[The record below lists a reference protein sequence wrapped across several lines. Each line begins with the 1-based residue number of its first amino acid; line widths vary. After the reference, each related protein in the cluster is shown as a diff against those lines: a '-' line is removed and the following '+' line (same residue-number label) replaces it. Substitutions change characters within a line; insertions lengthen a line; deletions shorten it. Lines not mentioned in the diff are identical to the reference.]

1 MTVLSKKRKLMNS
14 VFILHPWGFVVFLLL
29 GTGLFVFAAAKIQIP
44 VYTTVETEA
53 VREGRAVRVD
63 LGQKEFEAGTPVFLY
78 RSRDD
83 HLEKVTEYK
92 VDKGVLWIEDG
103 ESLPLSGKVSIDIQ
117 TGGIS
122 LLRHILTEGGNR

>member
-1 MTVLSKKRKLMNS
+1 M
-14 VFILHPWGFVVFLLL
+14 
-29 GTGLFVFAAAKIQIP
+29 
-44 VYTTVETEA
+44 
-53 VREGRAVRVD
+53 RVD
-63 LGQKEFEAGTPVFLY
+63 LRQKEFEAGTPVFLY